1 MSGFRTLAPA
11 VQAALLA
18 AIAAAAPD
26 TTSVSLGYPPGGLAA
41 EQVWVEGDFEFD
53 VSLETSGWTQRQE
66 DGTTEVRI
74 AVTQT
79 CDSFLGPQSRAL
91 ELAAV
96 VEDCLA
102 ADRTLGGVVDRCA
115 VSKGKGQEAIPEEH
129 THQFGIILTVTWAGT
144 ATA

>member
-1 MSGFRTLAPA
+1 MSGYRMLAPA
-11 VQAALLA
+11 VQAALLE

-26 TTSVSLGYPPGGLAA
+26 STSVSLGYPPGGLAA
-41 EQVWVEGDFEFD
+41 EQVWVEGDFDFD
-53 VSLETSGWTQRQE
+53 VSLETTGWTQREE

-79 CDSFLGPQSRAL
+79 TDTFLDPQGRAL
-91 ELAAV
+91 ELAGV

-129 THQFGIILTVTWAGT
+129 THQFGITLTITWAGT